1 MRVSI
6 SKSKNAEQVYIIH
19 SFRDKN
25 GKSTSKIFKKL
36 GSMNQLLPLH
46 DHDRDK
52 VIAWAREQAKIATA
66 SYNREN
72 ETVSIPFH
80 PNMQIRVNEQRI
92 FNCGYLFLQ
101 SLCSELRFDNI
112 CRNIKS
118 RHDYEYPLQDI
129 LLDMIYARILYPAS
143 KKSTYSFAQTLL
155 EQPRYDLH
163 HIYRSLSVLADE
175 ADYIQSELY
184 RNSHFVH
191 HRNTKILYYDCTNYY
206 FEIEDSDELRKYG
219 KSKEHRPNP
228 IVGMGLFMDAD
239 GIPLAFDIYPGNQ
252 NEQKTLKPLEKK
264 VIRDFEC
271 SEFIFCSDSGLASQD
286 NRLFNDMGGRGYV
299 VTQSLKKLKQ
309 EYRETALNP
318 KQFRKLGSSEWI
330 DISALDETDPEI
342 YETIYYKE
350 VPVESK
356 KLSETMIVTYS
367 PKYKAYQKRIREE
380 QLERAR
386 KLIENGDRLKKER
399 RNPNDPARFV
409 KKTAVTE
416 HGEIA
421 DQEIYE
427 LDKDMINREAM
438 YDGFYAVVTDIDGDV
453 SQIISINRRRW
464 QIEECFRIMKTE
476 FDARP
481 VYLQREDRIKAH
493 FLICFIA
500 LMIFRLL
507 EIRLEKEYTAEQIIS
522 TLKKMDVCRLDEYGY
537 IPAYRR
543 TELTDKLHKIF
554 GFRTDTEIIR
564 KSKMR
569 SIIKKSKEKQ

>member
-1 MRVSI
+1 M
-6 SKSKNAEQVYIIH
+6 
-19 SFRDKN
+19 D
-25 GKSTSKIFKKL
+25 
-36 GSMNQLLPLH
+36 QLLPLH
-46 DHDRDK
+46 DNDRDK
-52 VIAWAREQAKIATA
+52 VIAWAKQQAKLATD
-66 SYNREN
+66 SYKKEN
-72 ETVSIPFH
+72 ETISIPFH
-80 PNMQIRVNEQRI
+80 PDMQIKLNEQRN

-101 SLCSELRFDNI
+101 SLCSDLRFDNI
-112 CRNIKS
+112 CRNIRN
-118 RHDYEYPLQDI
+118 RHDYEYPFQDI
-129 LLDMIYARILYPAS
+129 LLDMVYARILYPAS

-155 EQPRYDLH
+155 EQPEYDLH
-163 HIYRSLSVLADE
+163 HMYRSLSVLAGE
-175 ADYIQSELY
+175 SDYIQSELY

-191 HRNTKILYYDCTNYY
+191 SRNTKILYYDCTNYY
-206 FEIEDSDELRKYG
+206 FEIEESDELRKYG

-239 GIPLAFDIYPGNQ
+239 GIPLAFDIYPGSQ
-252 NEQKTLKPLEKK
+252 NEQKTLKPLEQK

-309 EYRETALNP
+309 EYRETALDP
-318 KQFRKLGSSEWI
+318 KQFRKLGSNEWI
-330 DISALDETDPEI
+330 DISALDETNPEV

-350 VPVESK
+350 VPIESK

-367 PKYKAYQKRIREE
+367 PKYRAYQKKIREQ
-380 QLERAR
+380 QLERAK
-386 KLIENGDRLKKER
+386 KLIESGDKLKKER

-409 KKTAVTE
+409 KKTSVTE
-416 HGEIA
+416 YGEVA
-421 DQEIYE
+421 DKEIYE
-427 LDKDMINREAM
+427 LDKDMIDKETM
-438 YDGFYAVVTDIDGDV
+438 YDGFYAVVTDIEGDAA
-453 SQIISINRRRW
+453 QIININKRRW

-481 VYLQREDRIKAH
+481 VYLRREDRIKAH

-522 TLKKMDVCRLDEYGY
+522 TLKKMEVCSLEEYGY
-537 IPAYRR
+537 IPTYTR
-543 TELTDKLHKIF
+543 TELTDKLHEVF

>member
-1 MRVSI
+1 M
-6 SKSKNAEQVYIIH
+6 
-19 SFRDKN
+19 D
-25 GKSTSKIFKKL
+25 
-36 GSMNQLLPLH
+36 QLLPLH
-46 DHDRDK
+46 DNDRDK
-52 VIAWAREQAKIATA
+52 VIAWAKQQAKLATD
-66 SYNREN
+66 SYKKEN
-72 ETVSIPFH
+72 ETISIPFH
-80 PNMQIRVNEQRI
+80 PNMQIKLNEQRN

-101 SLCSELRFDNI
+101 SLCSDLRFDNI
-112 CRNIKS
+112 CRNIRN
-118 RHDYEYPLQDI
+118 RHDYEYPFQDI
-129 LLDMIYARILYPAS
+129 LLDMVYARILYPAS

-155 EQPRYDLH
+155 EQPEYDLH
-163 HIYRSLSVLADE
+163 HMYRSLSVLAGE
-175 ADYIQSELY
+175 SDYIQSELY

-191 HRNTKILYYDCTNYY
+191 SRNTKILYYDCTNYY
-206 FEIEDSDELRKYG
+206 FEIEESDELRKYG

-239 GIPLAFDIYPGNQ
+239 GIPLAFDIYPGSQ
-252 NEQKTLKPLEKK
+252 NEQKTLKPLEQK

-309 EYRETALNP
+309 EYRETALDP
-318 KQFRKLGSSEWI
+318 KQFRKLGSNEWI
-330 DISALDETDPEI
+330 DISALDETNPEV

-350 VPVESK
+350 VPIESK

-367 PKYKAYQKRIREE
+367 PKYRAYQKKIREQ
-380 QLERAR
+380 QLERAK
-386 KLIENGDRLKKER
+386 KLIESGDKLKKER

-409 KKTAVTE
+409 KKTSVTE
-416 HGEIA
+416 YGEVA
-421 DQEIYE
+421 DKEIYE
-427 LDKDMINREAM
+427 LDKDMIDKETM
-438 YDGFYAVVTDIDGDV
+438 YDGFYAVVTDIEGDAA
-453 SQIISINRRRW
+453 QIININKRRW

-481 VYLQREDRIKAH
+481 VYLRREDRIKAH

-507 EIRLEKEYTAEQIIS
+507 EIRLEKEYTVEQIIS
-522 TLKKMDVCRLDEYGY
+522 TLKKMEVCRLEEYGY
-537 IPAYRR
+537 IPTYTR
-543 TELTDKLHKIF
+543 TELTDKLHEVF
-554 GFRTDTEIIR
+554 GFRTDTEIIK

>member
-1 MRVSI
+1 M
-6 SKSKNAEQVYIIH
+6 
-19 SFRDKN
+19 D
-25 GKSTSKIFKKL
+25 
-36 GSMNQLLPLH
+36 QLLPLH
-46 DHDRDK
+46 DNDRDK
-52 VIAWAREQAKIATA
+52 VIAWAKQQAKLATD
-66 SYNREN
+66 SYKKEN
-72 ETVSIPFH
+72 ETISIPFH
-80 PNMQIRVNEQRI
+80 PDMQIKLNEQRN

-101 SLCSELRFDNI
+101 SLCSDLRFDNI
-112 CRNIKS
+112 CRNIRN
-118 RHDYEYPLQDI
+118 RHDYEYPFQDI
-129 LLDMIYARILYPAS
+129 LLDMVYARILYPAS

-155 EQPRYDLH
+155 EQPEYDLH
-163 HIYRSLSVLADE
+163 HMYRSLSVLAGE
-175 ADYIQSELY
+175 SDYIQSELY

-191 HRNTKILYYDCTNYY
+191 SRNTKILYYDCTNYY
-206 FEIEDSDELRKYG
+206 FEIEESDELRKYG

-239 GIPLAFDIYPGNQ
+239 GIPLAFDIYPGSQ
-252 NEQKTLKPLEKK
+252 NEQKTLKPLEQK

-309 EYRETALNP
+309 EYRETALDP
-318 KQFRKLGSSEWI
+318 KQFRKLGSNEWI
-330 DISALDETDPEI
+330 DISALDETNPEV

-350 VPVESK
+350 VPIESK

-367 PKYKAYQKRIREE
+367 PKYRAYQKKIREQ
-380 QLERAR
+380 QLERAK
-386 KLIENGDRLKKER
+386 KLIESGDKLKKER

-409 KKTAVTE
+409 KKTSVTE
-416 HGEIA
+416 YGEVA
-421 DQEIYE
+421 DKEIYE
-427 LDKDMINREAM
+427 LDKDMIDKETM
-438 YDGFYAVVTDIDGDV
+438 YDGFYAVVTDIEGDV
-453 SQIISINRRRW
+453 AQIININKRRW

-481 VYLQREDRIKAH
+481 VYLRREDRIKAH

-522 TLKKMDVCRLDEYGY
+522 TLKKMEVCSLEEYGY
-537 IPAYRR
+537 IPTYTR
-543 TELTDKLHKIF
+543 TELTDKLHEVF

>member
-6 SKSKNAEQVYIIH
+6 SKSTNAEQVYIIH
-19 SFRDKN
+19 SFRDRN

-36 GSMNQLLPLH
+36 GSMDQLLPLH
-46 DHDRDK
+46 DNDRDK
-52 VIAWAREQAKIATA
+52 VIAWAKQQAKLATD
-66 SYNREN
+66 SYKKEN
-72 ETVSIPFH
+72 ETISIPFH
-80 PNMQIRVNEQRI
+80 PNMQIKLNEQRN

-101 SLCSELRFDNI
+101 SLCSDLRFDNI
-112 CRNIKS
+112 CRNIRN
-118 RHDYEYPLQDI
+118 RHDYEYPFQDI
-129 LLDMIYARILYPAS
+129 LLDMVYARILYPAS

-155 EQPRYDLH
+155 EQPEYDLH
-163 HIYRSLSVLADE
+163 HMYRSLSVLAGE
-175 ADYIQSELY
+175 SDYIQSELY

-191 HRNTKILYYDCTNYY
+191 SRNTKILYYDCTNYY
-206 FEIEDSDELRKYG
+206 FEIEESDELRKYG

-239 GIPLAFDIYPGNQ
+239 GIPLAFDIYPGSQ
-252 NEQKTLKPLEKK
+252 NEQKTLKPLEQK

-309 EYRETALNP
+309 EYRETALDP
-318 KQFRKLGSSEWI
+318 KQFRKLGSNEWI
-330 DISALDETDPEI
+330 DISALDETNPEV

-350 VPVESK
+350 VPIESK

-367 PKYKAYQKRIREE
+367 PKYRAYQKKIREQ
-380 QLERAR
+380 QLERAK
-386 KLIENGDRLKKER
+386 KLIESGDKLKKER

-409 KKTAVTE
+409 KKTSVTE
-416 HGEIA
+416 YGEVA
-421 DQEIYE
+421 DKEIYE
-427 LDKDMINREAM
+427 LDKDMIDKETM
-438 YDGFYAVVTDIDGDV
+438 YDGFYAVVTDIEGDV
-453 SQIISINRRRW
+453 AQIININKRRW

-481 VYLQREDRIKAH
+481 VYLRREDRIKAH

-522 TLKKMDVCRLDEYGY
+522 TLKKMEVCSLEEYGY
-537 IPAYRR
+537 IPTYTR
-543 TELTDKLHKIF
+543 TELTDKLHEVF

>member
-6 SKSKNAEQVYIIH
+6 SKSTNAEQVYIIH
-19 SFRDKN
+19 SFRDRN

-36 GSMNQLLPLH
+36 GSMDQLLPLH
-46 DHDRDK
+46 DNDRDK
-52 VIAWAREQAKIATA
+52 VIAWAKQQAKLATD
-66 SYNREN
+66 SYKKEN
-72 ETVSIPFH
+72 ETISIPFH
-80 PNMQIRVNEQRI
+80 PNMQIKLNEQRN

-101 SLCSELRFDNI
+101 SLCSDLRFDNI
-112 CRNIKS
+112 CRNIRN
-118 RHDYEYPLQDI
+118 RHDYEYPFQDI
-129 LLDMIYARILYPAS
+129 LLDMVYARILYPAS

-155 EQPRYDLH
+155 EQPEYDLH
-163 HIYRSLSVLADE
+163 HMYRSLSVLAGE
-175 ADYIQSELY
+175 SDYIQSELY

-191 HRNTKILYYDCTNYY
+191 SRNTKILYYDCTNYY
-206 FEIEDSDELRKYG
+206 FEIEESDELRKYG

-228 IVGMGLFMDAD
+228 VVGMGLFMDAD
-239 GIPLAFDIYPGNQ
+239 GIPLAFDIYPGSQ
-252 NEQKTLKPLEKK
+252 NEQKTLKPLEQK

-309 EYRETALNP
+309 EYRETALDP
-318 KQFRKLGSSEWI
+318 KQFRKLGSNEWI
-330 DISALDETDPEI
+330 DISALDETNPEV

-350 VPVESK
+350 VPIESK

-367 PKYKAYQKRIREE
+367 PKYRAYQKKIREQ
-380 QLERAR
+380 QLERAK
-386 KLIENGDRLKKER
+386 KLIESGDKLKKER

-409 KKTAVTE
+409 KKTSVTE
-416 HGEIA
+416 YGEVA
-421 DQEIYE
+421 DKEIYE
-427 LDKDMINREAM
+427 LDKDMIDKETM
-438 YDGFYAVVTDIDGDV
+438 YDGFYAVVTDIEGDV
-453 SQIISINRRRW
+453 AQIININKRRW

-481 VYLQREDRIKAH
+481 VYLRREDRIKAH

-522 TLKKMDVCRLDEYGY
+522 TLKKMEVCSLEEYGY
-537 IPAYRR
+537 IPTYTR
-543 TELTDKLHKIF
+543 TELTDKLHEVF
-554 GFRTDTEIIR
+554 GFRTDTEIIK